1 MTLQELFDLLSQN
14 PAIIMFYFLALPLT
28 AFLAS
33 VFGKGEGH
41 LTPWKQLYCFLTF
54 AAAIPGIF
62 ALMLNVYLFL
72 FEKQP
77 IMETNIYT
85 QILPILIMI
94 LTFWLIRRNVP
105 FELVPGFDKV
115 SGLITIVMAVL
126 AVMWFLDRLHIIAF
140 TYMPFHYVLI
150 FLVAAFVA
158 IRLGVKK
165 VFASSSSNA

>member
-1 MTLQELFDLLSQN
+1 MTLQELFDLLSNN
-14 PAIIMFYFLALPLT
+14 PSVILFYFLALPLT

-33 VFGKGEGH
+33 IFGKGEGH

-62 ALMLNVYLFL
+62 AFILNVYLFL

-77 IMETNIYT
+77 IMDTNIYT

-105 FELVPGFDKV
+105 FELIPGFDKV
-115 SGLITIVMAVL
+115 SGLLMIVLAVL
-126 AVMWFLDRLHIIAF
+126 AVMWFLDRLNIVAF
-140 TYMPFHYVLI
+140 TYMPFHYVLL
-150 FLVAAFVA
+150 FLVGAFVA
-158 IRLGVKK
+158 LRFGVKK
-165 VFASSSSNA
+165 LFA

>member
-1 MTLQELFDLLSQN
+1 MTLQEFFDLLSQN
-14 PAIIMFYFLALPLT
+14 PTIIMFYFLALPLT

-41 LTPWKQLYCFLTF
+41 LTPWKQLYCFLIF

-72 FEKQP
+72 FENQP
-77 IMETNIYT
+77 VMETNIYT
-85 QILPILIMI
+85 QILPILVMVF
-94 LTFWLIRRNVP
+94 TFWLIRRNVP
-105 FELVPGFDKV
+105 FELIPGFDKV
-115 SGLITIVMAVL
+115 SGLVMIIMAVL
-126 AVMWFLDRLHIIAF
+126 AVMWFLDRLHIVAF

-158 IRLGVKK
+158 LRFGVKK
-165 VFASSSSNA
+165 VFA